1 MEELKTQSRLF
12 TIQLAAELSGLT
24 THTIRAWE
32 KRYQALK
39 PNRSES
45 GRRLYTEP
53 EVERLTL
60 LGQLTQLGS
69 SIGQIANLPD
79 EELKEIYLKLTQHTT
94 SLQRPTS
101 GLSETELNQR
111 ITQLFAALKDYQMGT
126 IVNILEEMKQLISPR
141 EMALQ
146 VLGPMLKE
154 AKKLQ
159 LDSKISDAE
168 LHALNAVLKFQAGNI
183 IYSYFQRKVKTQSKI
198 ALTTLEGD
206 YHATTLLLAA
216 LVCCH
221 HRINF
226 FYLNANLP
234 TFSIIEAT
242 KAIEATVLIL
252 TITPDQAKQK
262 QFEETIHQIMNEI
275 HPKTKV
281 ILLGE
286 GADHLYFKDKWK
298 NLDLIQDLEH
308 LDTYLEKVV

>member
-1 MEELKTQSRLF
+1 
-12 TIQLAAELSGLT
+12 
-24 THTIRAWE
+24 
-32 KRYQALK
+32 
-39 PNRSES
+39 
-45 GRRLYTEP
+45 
-53 EVERLTL
+53 
-60 LGQLTQLGS
+60 
-69 SIGQIANLPD
+69 
-79 EELKEIYLKLTQHTT
+79 
-94 SLQRPTS
+94 
-101 GLSETELNQR
+101 
-111 ITQLFAALKDYQMGT
+111 
-126 IVNILEEMKQLISPR
+126 
-141 EMALQ
+141 
-146 VLGPMLKE
+146 MLKE

-252 TITPDQAKQK
+252 TITPDQTKQK

-286 GADHLYFKDKWK
+286 GADHLYFIEKWK